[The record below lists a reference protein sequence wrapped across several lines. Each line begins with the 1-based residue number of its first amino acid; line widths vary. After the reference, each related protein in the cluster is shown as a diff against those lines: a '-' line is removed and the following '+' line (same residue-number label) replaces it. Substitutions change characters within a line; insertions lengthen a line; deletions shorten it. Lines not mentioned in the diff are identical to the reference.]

1 MVIPLIVIFIAA
13 FLSIVVTYLAIVE
26 KDMLIAIVYLALLS
40 IFYSLMYYALMA
52 PDVVIAYI
60 PISSVLFP
68 IIMIIVIKKTKRY
81 EE

>member
-26 KDMLIAIVYLALLS
+26 KDMLIAIVYLALLG